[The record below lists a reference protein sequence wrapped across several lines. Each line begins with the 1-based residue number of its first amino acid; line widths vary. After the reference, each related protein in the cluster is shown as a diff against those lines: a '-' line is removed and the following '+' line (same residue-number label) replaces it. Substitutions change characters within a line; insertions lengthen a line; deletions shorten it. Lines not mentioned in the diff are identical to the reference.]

1 MDTTETVTL
10 ALGCNSYSET
20 GSWIQ
25 QLQRDWLVDATVTVR
40 LACGYNSYSET
51 GSRIKQLQ

>member
-1 MDTTETVTL
+1 MDTTVTVTL

-20 GSWIQ
+20 GLWIQ
-25 QLQRDWLVDATVTVR
+25 QLQRDWLLDTTVTVR

-51 GSRIKQLQ
+51 GLWIQQLL